1 MAAKKMKMVAGHLT
15 CPVCYELYKKPK
27 YLPCYHS
34 YCEECLAKLQ
44 VGSNITCPECRITSV
59 VPSGGVKNLPN
70 NFFINRIV
78 DEIALKEKLEGDE
91 DVKCDNCIRDDPGI
105 VLCVDCGVFLCNHCH
120 ESHKY
125 SREYQGHH
133 MMMLKEIRS
142 ERKDVIIRPKPKPM
156 LCEEHDLE
164 LNFYCETCERLV
176 CHYCTTMDH
185 RLEDGH
191 KHNTARKMASKQRAE
206 LDKIMEP
213 VEKMIDGLA
222 KAHKKVSS
230 TRDRIGSQATE
241 VEQQIDVY
249 YEQLQQRL
257 QQQREDLKKEL
268 REVSTQKKKSVSL
281 QLEQMEY
288 TQAQL
293 ESVKE
298 LSEAVKS
305 GSDQEAL
312 FVKKQVAEDV
322 KRLTSDYNK
331 LDTAPVELA
340 NVVFLEIE
348 RSLPQFSMIFYGD
361 ASHKHS
367 DVTDIPSYIPV
378 GKECK
383 VTVTTKRVDG
393 DRCTKGGSKV
403 SVQAQPRT
411 GDVITVLDKDNQ
423 DGSYT
428 ASFVPR
434 QTGEVK
440 LSITINGEHIKGS
453 PYSVQVHQYSALD
466 KPNKIVNN
474 GRRMGQPWGIA
485 FGKDGVWAVADYS
498 NHCVCIFDSHDQLV
512 KRFGSNGKANG
523 QFGSPAG
530 LAFDANNHLY
540 VVERYNHRVQ
550 KFDINGG
557 YLLKFGEQG
566 NSDGKLDCPLG
577 IALHNDRVFVADQV
591 NHRISVFQC
600 DGQFIHTI
608 GSDQL
613 SDVIFDVAVTNN
625 NQVLVA
631 DRRNC
636 CIFIFTLNGNYVNK
650 IGTHG
655 SGRGQLN
662 RPSSVT
668 VDLSGFIMV
677 TEETN
682 HRVSIFGKDG
692 VFIHCFGSRG
702 SSAGQF
708 SFPRGIAC
716 SPNGSVYVS
725 DSDNKRIQIFSD
737 Y

>member
-1 MAAKKMKMVAGHLT
+1 M
-15 CPVCYELYKKPK
+15 
-27 YLPCYHS
+27 
-34 YCEECLAKLQ
+34 KLQ
-44 VGSNITCPECRITSV
+44 VGSNITCPECRITSG
-59 VPSGGVKNLPN
+59 VPSGGVKDLPN

-78 DEIALKEKLEGDE
+78 DEMALKEKLEGDE

-105 VLCVDCGVFLCNHCH
+105 VLCVDCGVFLCNHCQ
-120 ESHKY
+120 EYHKY

-142 ERKDVIIRPKPKPM
+142 KKKDVNIRPKPKPM

-164 LNFYCETCERLV
+164 LNFYCETCEQLV
-176 CHYCTTMDH
+176 CHYCTTTEH
-185 RLEDGH
+185 RFEDGH
-191 KHNTARKMASKQRAE
+191 KHNTVKKMANKQRAE

-241 VEQQIDVY
+241 VEQQIDVS
-249 YEQLQQRL
+249 YEQLQRRL
-257 QQQREDLKKEL
+257 QQQRENLKKEL
-268 REVSTQKKKSVSL
+268 CEVSTQKKKSVSL

-298 LSEAVKS
+298 LNEAVKS

-331 LDTAPVELA
+331 LNTEPVESSTLEFGEYDKSFPIFGRLLSSEYKLL
-340 NVVFLEIE
+340 NFPEHVVKGRETKFQVV
-348 RSLPQFSMIFYGD
+348 SS
-361 ASHKHS
+361 KHPYK
-367 DVTDIPSYIPV
+367 TGRQI
-378 GKECK
+378 
-383 VTVTTKRVDG
+383 T
-393 DRCTKGGSKV
+393 
-403 SVQAQPRT
+403 VQAQPRA
-411 GDVITVLDKDNQ
+411 DVITVPVKDNQ

-428 ASFVPR
+428 VSFVAN

-440 LSITINGEHIKGS
+440 LLISINGEHIKGS
-453 PYSVQVHQYSALD
+453 PCSVQVHPYSALD

-474 GRRMGQPWGIA
+474 GGRMGKPWGIA
-485 FGKDGVWAVADYS
+485 FGKVGVWAVADHY
-498 NHCVCIFDSHDQLV
+498 NHCVCIFDSQDQLV
-512 KRFGSNGKANG
+512 RRFGSKGLANG
-523 QFGSPAG
+523 QFDSPAG

-557 YLLKFGEQG
+557 YLLKFGKKG
-566 NSDGKLDCPLG
+566 NGNGELDCPLG
-577 IALHNDRVFVADQV
+577 IALHNDIVFVADQV

-600 DGQFIHTI
+600 DGQFMHII
-608 GSDQL
+608 GSGKLDRP
-613 SDVIFDVAVTNN
+613 FDLAVTNN

-631 DRRNC
+631 DWDRH
-636 CIFIFTLNGNYVNK
+636 CISIFTLDGNYVGMF
-650 IGTHG
+650 GTQG
-655 SGRGQLN
+655 SDRGQLN
-662 RPSSVT
+662 KPSGIT
-668 VDLSGFIMV
+668 VDLHGFIMV
-677 TEETN
+677 TEEDN
-682 HRVSIFGKDG
+682 HRVSIFDKYG
-692 VFIHCFGSRG
+692 VFIQCFGSRG

-708 SFPRGIAC
+708 SSPCVIAC
-716 SPNGSVYVS
+716 SPNGTVYVS
-725 DSDNKRIQIFSD
+725 DRGNKRIQIFF
-737 Y
+737 

>member
-1 MAAKKMKMVAGHLT
+1 MAAKKMKLVAGHLT

-142 ERKDVIIRPKPKPM
+142 ERKDVIVRPKPKPM

-164 LNFYCETCERLV
+164 LNFYCETCEQLV

-213 VEKMIDGLA
+213 VEKMINGLA

-331 LDTAPVELA
+331 LNTEPVESSTLEFGEYDKSFPIFGRLLSSEYKLL
-340 NVVFLEIE
+340 NFPEHVVKGRETKFQVV
-348 RSLPQFSMIFYGD
+348 SS
-361 ASHKHS
+361 KHPYNK
-367 DVTDIPSYIPV
+367 TGRQI
-378 GKECK
+378 
-383 VTVTTKRVDG
+383 T
-393 DRCTKGGSKV
+393 
-403 SVQAQPRT
+403 VQAQPRT
-411 GDVITVLDKDNQ
+411 DVITVPVKDNQ

-428 ASFVPR
+428 AFFVAN

-440 LSITINGEHIKGS
+440 LSISINGEHIKGS
-453 PYSVQVHQYSALD
+453 PFSVQVHQYSALD
-466 KPNKIVNN
+466 KPNKIVND
-474 GRRMGQPWGIA
+474 GGRMGKPWGIA
-485 FGKDGVWAVADYS
+485 FGKDGVWAVADHY
-498 NHCVCIFDSHDQLV
+498 NHCVCIFDSQDQLV
-512 KRFGSNGKANG
+512 RRFGSKGLANG
-523 QFGSPAG
+523 QFDSPAG

-540 VVERYNHRVQ
+540 VVERYNDRVQ

-557 YLLKFGEQG
+557 YLLKFGKKG
-566 NSDGKLDCPLG
+566 NGNGELDCPLG
-577 IALHNDRVFVADQV
+577 IALHNDIVFVADQC

-600 DGQFIHTI
+600 DGQFMHII
-608 GSDQL
+608 GSGKLDRP
-613 SDVIFDVAVTNN
+613 FDLAVTNI

-631 DRRNC
+631 DWDRH
-636 CIFIFTLNGNYVNK
+636 CISIFTLDGNYVGMF
-650 IGTHG
+650 GTQG
-655 SGRGQLN
+655 SDRGQLN
-662 RPSSVT
+662 KPSGIT
-668 VDLSGFIMV
+668 VDLYGFIMV
-677 TEETN
+677 TEEDN
-682 HRVSIFGKDG
+682 HRVSIFDKYG

-708 SFPRGIAC
+708 SSPCGIAC

-725 DSDNKRIQIFSD
+725 DCVNKRIQIFSD